1 MNRPV
6 VLHDGSERLCRSGG
20 ARWKQPERDQ
30 LLAQSRGCREMDR
43 VDAEGTRGGDVRL
56 DIVDVD
62 GAVRLDRK
70 PLY

>member
-1 MNRPV
+1 
-6 VLHDGSERLCRSGG
+6 
-20 ARWKQPERDQ
+20 
-30 LLAQSRGCREMDR
+30 MDR

-70 PLY
+70 PLYQQREDARIRLD